1 MIQETFFLQLAIVAL
16 VLFFYSRAV
25 LRLKD
30 GQITLWEF
38 TFWTI
43 IWGGVAVAIFIPTL
57 LSKISQSVGITRGL
71 DLVVPLALIIVFYMV
86 FRSYIKIEQLEQ
98 DLTKMTRIVALKGI
112 KERRK
117 R

>member
-1 MIQETFFLQLAIVAL
+1 MMQETFFLQMAILLL

-38 TFWTI
+38 LFWTLV
-43 IWGGVAVAIFIPTL
+43 WGGVAVAIFVPTL

-71 DLVVPLALIIVFYMV
+71 DLIVPLALIVVFYMV

-98 DLTKMTRIVALKGI
+98 DLTKMTRHVALTGLKS
-112 KERRK
+112 KKK

>member
-1 MIQETFFLQLAIVAL
+1 MQETFFLQVAIVVL
-16 VLFFYSRAV
+16 VLFFYSRAI

-30 GQITLWEF
+30 GQITMWEF
-38 TFWTI
+38 VLWTV
-43 IWGGVAVAIFIPTL
+43 IWGSVAVAIFVPSL

-71 DLVVPLALIIVFYMV
+71 DLVVPLALIVVFYMV

-98 DLTKMTRIVALKGI
+98 DLTKMTRVVALQGLKA
-112 KERRK
+112 KKK